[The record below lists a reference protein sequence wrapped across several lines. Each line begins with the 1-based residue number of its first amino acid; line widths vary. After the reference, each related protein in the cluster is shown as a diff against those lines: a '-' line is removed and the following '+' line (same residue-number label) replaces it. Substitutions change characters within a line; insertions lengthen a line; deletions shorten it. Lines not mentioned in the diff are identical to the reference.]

1 MRLLIIEDQQALSD
15 NIVQYM
21 AKEGFTCQQA
31 FGCEEALDA
40 LIESQFD
47 IVLLDLM
54 LPDGNGLEV
63 LKQIKA
69 QHLQCGVLI
78 LTAKDALD
86 DKLEGLD
93 LGADDYLTKPFHLPE
108 LNARIKA
115 IYRRRMFDGQRTIIF
130 NEIEVDPET
139 LEVSVAG
146 ELINLTRKEYELLLY
161 FLSNRNRVLTKQA
174 IAEYLWGDQ
183 LDLYDNYDFVY
194 QHIKNLRKKITQAGG
209 EDYLSTIYGLGY
221 KFNTRKV

>member
-139 LEVSVAG
+139 LEVTVAG